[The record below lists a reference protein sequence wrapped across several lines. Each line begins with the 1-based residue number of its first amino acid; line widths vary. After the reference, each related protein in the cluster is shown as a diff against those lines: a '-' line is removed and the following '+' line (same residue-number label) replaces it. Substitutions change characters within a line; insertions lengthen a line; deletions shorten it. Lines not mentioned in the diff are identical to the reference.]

1 MLIDAHI
8 HLYPPSVYSD
18 PRAWAKGRGESYWLS
33 CVAPERGP
41 TLQGWADVDQL
52 LRDMD
57 NAGIEKA
64 IILGWYWQNHDTCIE
79 NLKWQIDWIQDHP
92 DRLLAYAAFNPNGG
106 ADSLDMLDRAF
117 DAGLSGI
124 GELNPPAQGYAYEND
139 TLDKALELAAKC
151 GKAVNFHVTDPTT
164 RDYPG
169 KIETPFESL
178 FSMAQRHPNTTFVFA
193 HLAGMMNLPRLK
205 QLDNVYLDT
214 AATPLLY
221 NDSIYQKAIDQIGA
235 DRILFGTDYP
245 LRTFPKRQSK
255 PDFSSHLNALRACG
269 LDPDELE
276 RILRKNCSKILS
288 TEFQK

>member
-1 MLIDAHI
+1 MIIDAHI
-8 HLYPPSVYSD
+8 HLYPPNVYANPTS
-18 PRAWAKGRGESYWLS
+18 WSKVRGESYWLS
-33 CVAPERGP
+33 CVSPERGP

-52 LRDMD
+52 LSDMD
-57 NAGIEKA
+57 DAGIEKA
-64 IILGWYWQNHDTCIE
+64 IILGWYWENPDTCFE
-79 NLKWQIDWIQDHP
+79 NLTWQIDWIQRHP
-92 DRLLAYAAFNPNGG
+92 DRLIAYAAFNANGG
-106 ADSLDMLDRAF
+106 ADSLDRLERAF

-124 GELNPPAQGYAYEND
+124 GELNPPAQGYDYEND

-245 LRTFPKRQSK
+245 LRTFPKQQSR
-255 PDFSSHLNALRACG
+255 PGFSSHLNALRNCG
-269 LDPDELE
+269 LNPDNLE
-276 RILRKNCSKILS
+276 NILRNNCNKMLS